1 MSAAVHHLED
11 CVYLPEV
18 CPLGCV
24 SLEGEK
30 KGEVVRMERRH
41 ISGHVKNF
49 CPLREIVCEFCEGK
63 VKASEMNP
71 HLEDCEEFPLDC
83 PNGCS
88 REGEDGVR
96 EVKRKDIP
104 VHLDNHCPLQ
114 KVQCPYWDH
123 GCREG
128 MKRKHTDTHEKEFLH
143 IHFKLSMT
151 EMKLKQNESTQVSQ
165 RLQHNL
171 DTANEK
177 NAVQELQFTES
188 LKLSRAGLNA
198 ATKRIA
204 ILEEQ
209 NSAKDLRISSL
220 TKSLFH
226 LLPTGRLEWKVLE
239 VKQKIQNQEMT
250 FSDPFYVGL
259 CKCQSSIIWDW
270 NNTGNVRVSIHI
282 MKGDFDDK
290 LHWPIRYKSTI
301 ILTNQIYSK
310 DNLLKSYEVTKE
322 LLEKYPQCFNRA
334 TGIRNEGFGHASFI
348 SSTVI
353 LEDKYCKQDSITL
366 HTSVE
371 VLPPL

>member
-1 MSAAVHHLED
+1 MSAAVHHLEY

-41 ISGHVKNF
+41 IPGHMKDS

-71 HLEDCEEFPLDC
+71 HLEDCEEFPLHC

-114 KVQCPYWDH
+114 KVQCPYWEH
-123 GCREG
+123 GCREE
-128 MKRKHTDTHEKEFLH
+128 MERRHTDIHEREFLH
-143 IHFKLSMT
+143 IHFKLSSTKM
-151 EMKLKQNESTQVSQ
+151 EQKQIESTQVTQ
-165 RLQHNL
+165 RLQRNL

-177 NAVQELQFTES
+177 IAVQELQFTKS
-188 LKLSRAGLNA
+188 LELSRAELNA

-204 ILEEQ
+204 ILEKQ
-209 NSAKDLRISSL
+209 NSNKDLQIASL
-220 TKSLFH
+220 ITSIYPQ
-226 LLPTGRLEWKVLE
+226 LPKGKLEWTVE
-239 VKQKIQNQEMT
+239 GVKQEIRNKEET
-250 FSDPFYVGL
+250 YSDPFYVGL
-259 CKCQSSIIWDW
+259 YKCEICICWDFGIG
-270 NNTGNVRVSIHI
+270 GNVFVRIYI

-290 LHWPIRYKSTI
+290 LHWPIRYKCTI
-301 ILTNQIYSK
+301 ILTNQINSK
-310 DNLLKSYEVTKE
+310 DNLVKSDEITKE
-322 LLEKYPQCFNRA
+322 RLEKYPQCFNRP
-334 TGIRNEGFGHASFI
+334 TEIRNNGFGLPFI
-348 SSTVI
+348 SNTDI

-366 HTSVE
+366 HISVE
-371 VLPPL
+371 VLPSL